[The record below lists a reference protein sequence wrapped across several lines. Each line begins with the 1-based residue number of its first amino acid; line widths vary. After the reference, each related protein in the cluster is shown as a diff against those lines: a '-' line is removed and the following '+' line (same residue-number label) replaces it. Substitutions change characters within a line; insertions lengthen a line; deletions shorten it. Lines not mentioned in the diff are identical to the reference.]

1 MDLYEIV
8 RILTDQKK
16 ELEKID
22 VNTLCPRRE
31 ERQFELDSPLAQVVI
46 GVRRSGKSMLC
57 LKALVQSGKK
67 FGYVDFDDENLEG
80 LERKDL
86 NTVLEAA
93 YMVYGDF
100 DYLFLD
106 EAQNVKGWHLF
117 VNRLLRQKMHIVLTG
132 SNAKLLSSDL
142 ATHMTGRYNEI
153 TLYPFSFE
161 EYCWM
166 KGLDPKDLS
175 TKNQAFIKVAF
186 DEYLRKGG
194 FPETFNLKN
203 QRGYVT
209 SLMDAIIKKDIAKR
223 FKIRYVDALRKM
235 ANYLVDNFCQ
245 EVVYTTLADLFGFG
259 SDHTAENYYSYL
271 KQAFL
276 LQGINKF
283 SFKSAERIRGEK
295 AYIVDVAFQSDRE
308 STLTTENLGFRM
320 ENIVYIELLRRY
332 KKENVDVFYHKD
344 GYEIDFVVVDK
355 TKILELIQVTYKMD
369 TAKTRNRELGGLA
382 KGYAQFKCDKLTLIS
397 LCKGETSNGFF
408 DNLSRFGVPSVE
420 IGVVL
425 QAHLIQKWFNNLRDG
440 IFAQGK

>member
-22 VNTLCPRRE
+22 VNSLCPRRE
-31 ERQFELDSPLAQVVI
+31 ESQFELDSPLAQVVI

-57 LKALVQSGKK
+57 LKTLIQSGKK
-67 FGYVDFDDENLEG
+67 FGYVDFDDENLDG
-80 LERKDL
+80 LQRSEL

-106 EAQNVKGWHLF
+106 EAQNVDGWHLF
-117 VNRLLRQKMHIVLTG
+117 VNRLLRQKMHIILTG
-132 SNAKLLSSDL
+132 SNAKLLGSDL
-142 ATHMTGRYNEI
+142 STHLTGRYNEI

-161 EYCWM
+161 EFCRM
-166 KGLDPKDLS
+166 KGLDTKDVS
-175 TKNQAFIKVAF
+175 TKNQAFIKLAF

-209 SLMDAIIKKDIAKR
+209 SLMEAIIRKDIAKR
-223 FKIRYVDALRKM
+223 FKIRYVDAFRKM

-245 EVVYTTLADLFGFG
+245 NVVYTTLAELFGFG

-276 LQGINKF
+276 LQGLNKF
-283 SFKSAERIRGEK
+283 SFKSAERMRGEK

-308 STLTTENLGFRM
+308 GTLTTENLGYRM

-332 KKENVDVFYHKD
+332 KKENVDIFFHKN
-344 GYEIDFVVVDK
+344 GYEIDFVIVDK
-355 TKILELIQVTYKMD
+355 TKVLELIQVTCKME
-369 TAKTRNRELGGLA
+369 TSKTRNRELGGLA
-382 KGYAQFKCDKLTLIS
+382 KGYDQFKCDKLTLIT
-397 LCKGETSNGFF
+397 LNERGNEIYT
-408 DNLSRFGVPSVE
+408 GVDIKKVTIVDWLLGNE
-420 IGVVL
+420 M
-425 QAHLIQKWFNNLRDG
+425 
-440 IFAQGK
+440 

>member
-22 VNTLCPRRE
+22 INTLCPRRE

-283 SFKSAERIRGEK
+283 SFKSAERIRPVRSREYAHNGESGLPYGK
-295 AYIVDVAFQSDRE
+295 HRVYRVAASVQEGER
-308 STLTTENLGFRM
+308 GR
-320 ENIVYIELLRRY
+320 
-332 KKENVDVFYHKD
+332 
-344 GYEIDFVVVDK
+344 
-355 TKILELIQVTYKMD
+355 IL
-369 TAKTRNRELGGLA
+369 
-382 KGYAQFKCDKLTLIS
+382 
-397 LCKGETSNGFF
+397 
-408 DNLSRFGVPSVE
+408 P
-420 IGVVL
+420 
-425 QAHLIQKWFNNLRDG
+425 
-440 IFAQGK
+440 QGRL

>member
-1 MDLYEIV
+1 MDLYVIV

-22 VNTLCPRRE
+22 VKALCPRRE
-31 ERQFELDSPLAQVVI
+31 ESQFELDSPLAQVVI

-106 EAQNVKGWHLF
+106 EAQNVDGWHLF

-153 TLYPFSFE
+153 TLFPFSFE
-161 EYCWM
+161 EFCWM
-166 KGLDPKDLS
+166 KGLDTKDLS

-186 DEYLRKGG
+186 DEYLRNGG
-194 FPETFNLKN
+194 FPETFNLEN
-203 QRGYVT
+203 QRGYVM

-245 EVVYTTLADLFGFG
+245 EVVISTLADLFGFG

-276 LQGINKF
+276 LQGLNKY

-308 STLTTENLGFRM
+308 GTLTTENLGYRM

-332 KKENVDVFYHKD
+332 KNEKADIFFHKD

-382 KGYAQFKCDKLTLIS
+382 KGYAQFKCDKLTLIT
-397 LCKGETSNGFF
+397 LNERGQEVHKGVNINKVTIVDWLLGNDI
-408 DNLSRFGVPSVE
+408 DNPALSRHKNKENP
-420 IGVVL
+420 
-425 QAHLIQKWFNNLRDG
+425 
-440 IFAQGK
+440 

>member
-1 MDLYEIV
+1 MDMDLYEIV

-22 VNTLCPRRE
+22 VNSLCPRRE
-31 ERQFELDSPLAQVVI
+31 ESQFELESPLAQVVI
-46 GVRRSGKSMLC
+46 GVRRAGKSMLC
-57 LKALVQSGKK
+57 LKTLIQSGKK
-67 FGYVDFDDENLEG
+67 FAYVDFDDENLEG
-80 LERKDL
+80 LQRSEL
-86 NTVLEAA
+86 NIVLEAA

-106 EAQNVKGWHLF
+106 EAQNVDGWHLF
-117 VNRLLRQKMHIVLTG
+117 VNRLLRQKIHIVLTG
-132 SNAKLLSSDL
+132 SNAKLLGSDL
-142 ATHMTGRYNEI
+142 ATHLTGRYNEI

-161 EYCWM
+161 EFCRM
-166 KGLDPKDLS
+166 KGLDAKDLS

-223 FKIRYVDALRKM
+223 FRIRYVDALRKM

-245 EVVYTTLADLFGFG
+245 NVVYETLAELFGFG

-276 LQGINKF
+276 LQGLNKF
-283 SFKSAERIRGEK
+283 SFKSSERIRGEK
-295 AYIVDVAFQSDRE
+295 AYLVDVAFQSDRE
-308 STLTTENLGFRM
+308 GTLTTENLGYRM

-332 KKENVDVFYHKD
+332 KKENVDIFFHKN
-344 GYEIDFVVVDK
+344 GYEIDFVIVDK
-355 TKILELIQVTYKMD
+355 TKILELIQVTCKME

-382 KGYAQFKCDKLTLIS
+382 KGYDQFKCSKLTLIT
-397 LCKGETSNGFF
+397 LDERGEEVYNEAIINKVTIVDWLL
-408 DNLSRFGVPSVE
+408 DNEMTRKKS
-420 IGVVL
+420 
-425 QAHLIQKWFNNLRDG
+425 
-440 IFAQGK
+440 

>member
-22 VNTLCPRRE
+22 VSTLCPRRE
-31 ERQFELDSPLAQVVI
+31 ESQFELDSPLAQVVI

-57 LKALVQSGKK
+57 LKTLVQSGKK

-80 LERKDL
+80 LERSDL
-86 NTVLEAA
+86 NIVLEAA

-100 DYLFLD
+100 EYLFLD
-106 EAQNVKGWHLF
+106 EAQNIDGWHLF
-117 VNRLLRQKMHIVLTG
+117 VNRLLRQKIHVILTG

-142 ATHMTGRYNEI
+142 ATHLTGRYNEI

-161 EYCWM
+161 EFCRM
-166 KGLDPKDLS
+166 KGLDTKDLS

-194 FPETFNLKN
+194 LPETFNLKN

-209 SLMDAIIKKDIAKR
+209 SLMDAIIRKDIARR

-245 EVVYTTLADLFGFG
+245 DVVYTTLAELFGFG

-276 LQGINKF
+276 LQGLNKF

-295 AYIVDVAFQSDRE
+295 AYVVDVAFQSDRE
-308 STLTTENLGFRM
+308 GTLTTENLGYRM

-332 KKENVDVFYHKD
+332 KKENVDVFFHKN
-344 GYEIDFVVVDK
+344 GYEVDFVAVDK
-355 TKILELIQVTYKMD
+355 TKILELIQVTYKME
-369 TAKTRNRELGGLA
+369 TARTRNRELGGLA
-382 KGYAQFKCDKLTLIS
+382 KAYARFKCDKLTLIT
-397 LCKGETSNGFF
+397 LNERGDEVY
-408 DNLSRFGVPSVE
+408 DGVKIKKVTIVDWLLGNE
-420 IGVVL
+420 M
-425 QAHLIQKWFNNLRDG
+425 
-440 IFAQGK
+440 

>member
-1 MDLYEIV
+1 MAMDLYEIV

-22 VNTLCPRRE
+22 VNSLCPRRE
-31 ERQFELDSPLAQVVI
+31 ESQFELDSPLAQVVI

-57 LKALVQSGKK
+57 LKTLIQSGKK
-67 FGYVDFDDENLEG
+67 FGYVDFDDENLDG
-80 LERKDL
+80 LQRSEL

-106 EAQNVKGWHLF
+106 EAQNVDGWHLF
-117 VNRLLRQKMHIVLTG
+117 VNRLLRQKMHIILTG
-132 SNAKLLSSDL
+132 SNAKLLGSDL
-142 ATHMTGRYNEI
+142 STHLTGRYNEI

-161 EYCWM
+161 EFCRM
-166 KGLDPKDLS
+166 KGLDTKDVS
-175 TKNQAFIKVAF
+175 TKNQAFIKLAF

-209 SLMDAIIKKDIAKR
+209 SLMEAIIRKDIAKR
-223 FKIRYVDALRKM
+223 FKIRYVDAFRKM

-245 EVVYTTLADLFGFG
+245 NVVYTTLAELFGFG

-276 LQGINKF
+276 LQGLNKF
-283 SFKSAERIRGEK
+283 SFKSAERMRGEK

-308 STLTTENLGFRM
+308 GTLTTENLGYRM

-332 KKENVDVFYHKD
+332 KKENVDIFFHKN
-344 GYEIDFVVVDK
+344 GYEIDFVIVDK
-355 TKILELIQVTYKMD
+355 TKVLELIQVTCKME
-369 TAKTRNRELGGLA
+369 TSKTRNRELGGLA
-382 KGYAQFKCDKLTLIS
+382 KGYDQFKCDKLTLIT
-397 LCKGETSNGFF
+397 LNERGNEIYT
-408 DNLSRFGVPSVE
+408 GVDIKKVTIVDWLLGNE
-420 IGVVL
+420 M
-425 QAHLIQKWFNNLRDG
+425 
-440 IFAQGK
+440 

>member
-16 ELEKID
+16 ELEKIEI
-22 VNTLCPRRE
+22 NTLCPRRE

-382 KGYAQFKCDKLTLIS
+382 KGYAQFKCDKLTLIT
-397 LCKGETSNGFF
+397 LNERGDEE
-408 DNLSRFGVPSVE
+408 FGGAKIKKVT
-420 IGVVL
+420 VVDWL
-425 QAHLIQKWFNNLRDG
+425 LGNVL
-440 IFAQGK
+440 

>member
-22 VNTLCPRRE
+22 VKALCPRRE
-31 ERQFELDSPLAQVVI
+31 ESQFELDSPLAQVVI

-106 EAQNVKGWHLF
+106 EAQNVDGWHLF

-153 TLYPFSFE
+153 TLFPFSFE
-161 EYCWM
+161 EFCWM
-166 KGLDPKDLS
+166 KGLDTKDLS

-194 FPETFNLKN
+194 FPETFNLEN
-203 QRGYVT
+203 QRGYVM

-245 EVVYTTLADLFGFG
+245 EVVISTLADLFGFG

-276 LQGINKF
+276 LQGLNKY

-308 STLTTENLGFRM
+308 GTLTTENLGYRM

-332 KKENVDVFYHKD
+332 KREKVDVFFHKD
-344 GYEIDFVVVDK
+344 GYEVDFVVVDK

-369 TAKTRNRELGGLA
+369 TVKTRNRELGGLA
-382 KGYAQFKCDKLTLIS
+382 KGYAQFKCDKLTLIT
-397 LCKGETSNGFF
+397 LNERGQEVHKGVNINKVTIVDWLLGN
-408 DNLSRFGVPSVE
+408 DINYP
-420 IGVVL
+420 
-425 QAHLIQKWFNNLRDG
+425 A
-440 IFAQGK
+440 

>member
-22 VNTLCPRRE
+22 VKALCPRRE
-31 ERQFELDSPLAQVVI
+31 ESQFELDSPLAQVVI

-106 EAQNVKGWHLF
+106 EAQNVDGWHLF

-153 TLYPFSFE
+153 TLFPFSFE
-161 EYCWM
+161 EFCWM
-166 KGLDPKDLS
+166 KGLDTKDLS

-186 DEYLRKGG
+186 DEYLRNGG
-194 FPETFNLKN
+194 FPETFNLEN
-203 QRGYVT
+203 QRGYVM

-245 EVVYTTLADLFGFG
+245 EVVISTLADLFGFG

-276 LQGINKF
+276 LQGLNKY

-308 STLTTENLGFRM
+308 GTLTTENLGYRM

-332 KKENVDVFYHKD
+332 KTEKADIFFHKD

-382 KGYAQFKCDKLTLIS
+382 KGYAQFKCDKLTLIT
-397 LCKGETSNGFF
+397 LNERGQEVHKGVNINKVTIVDWLLGNDI
-408 DNLSRFGVPSVE
+408 DNPALSRHKNKENP
-420 IGVVL
+420 
-425 QAHLIQKWFNNLRDG
+425 
-440 IFAQGK
+440 

>member
-1 MDLYEIV
+1 MYEIV

-16 ELEKID
+16 ELEKLD
-22 VNTLCPRRE
+22 VKALCSRRE
-31 ERQFELDSPLAQVVI
+31 ESQFELESPLAQVVI

-57 LKALVQSGKK
+57 LKVLVQSGKK
-67 FGYVDFDDENLEG
+67 FGYVDFDDENLED

-86 NTVLEAA
+86 NTVLEAT

-106 EAQNVKGWHLF
+106 EAQNVDGWHLF

-142 ATHMTGRYNEI
+142 ATHLTGRYNEI
-153 TLYPFSFE
+153 TLFPFSFE

-166 KGLDPKDLS
+166 KYLDTKDLS

-194 FPETFNLKN
+194 FPETFNLEN
-203 QRGYVT
+203 QRGYVM
-209 SLMDAIIKKDIAKR
+209 SLMDAITKKDIAKR
-223 FKIRYVDALRKM
+223 SKIRYVDALRKM

-245 EVVYTTLADLFGFG
+245 EVVISTLADLFGFG

-276 LQGINKF
+276 FQGLNKY

-308 STLTTENLGFRM
+308 GTLTTENMGFRM

-332 KKENVDVFYHKD
+332 KREKVDVFFHKD
-344 GYEIDFVVVDK
+344 GYEVDFVVVDK

-369 TAKTRNRELGGLA
+369 TVKSRNRELGGLA
-382 KGYAQFKCDKLTLIS
+382 KGYAQFKCDTLTLIS
-397 LCKGETSNGFF
+397 LNERGQEVYKGVKIKKVTIVDWLLGN
-408 DNLSRFGVPSVE
+408 DINYP
-420 IGVVL
+420 
-425 QAHLIQKWFNNLRDG
+425 A
-440 IFAQGK
+440 

>member
-16 ELEKID
+16 EIENADIS
-22 VNTLCPRRE
+22 TLCPRRE
-31 ERQFELDSPLAQVVI
+31 ESQFDLDSKLAQVVI

-57 LKALVQSGKK
+57 LKVLVESGKK
-67 FGYVDFDDENLEG
+67 FGYVNFDDENLED
-80 LERKDL
+80 LTKKDL

-106 EAQNVKGWHLF
+106 EAQNVTGWHLF

-142 ATHMTGRYNEI
+142 ATHLTGRYNEI

-161 EYCWM
+161 EFCWM
-166 KGLDPKDLS
+166 KGLDTKDLT

-186 DEYLRKGG
+186 DEYLHKGG
-194 FPETFNLKN
+194 FPETFNLKE

-223 FKIRYVDALRKM
+223 YRIRYVDALRKM
-235 ANYLVDNFCQ
+235 ANYLADNFCQ
-245 EVVYTTLADLFGFG
+245 EVVISRLAELFNFG

-276 LQGINKF
+276 MQGLNKY

-295 AYIVDVAFQSDRE
+295 AYLVDVAFQSDRE
-308 STLTTENLGFRM
+308 TLTTENLGFRM

-332 KKENVDVFYHKD
+332 KKENVDVYFHKD
-344 GYEIDFVVVDK
+344 GYEVDFVVVEK
-355 TKILELIQVTYKMD
+355 TRIMEMIQVTFKMD
-369 TAKTRNRELGGLA
+369 TPKTRTRELGGLTKA
-382 KGYAQFKCDKLTLIS
+382 YAQFKCKNLTLIS
-397 LCKGETSNGFF
+397 LNERGNEVYN
-408 DNLSRFGVPSVE
+408 NVPIKKVT
-420 IGVVL
+420 IVDWLLG
-425 QAHLIQKWFNNLRDG
+425 NN
-440 IFAQGK
+440 F

>member
-1 MDLYEIV
+1 MDMDLYEIV

-22 VNTLCPRRE
+22 VNSLCPRRE
-31 ERQFELDSPLAQVVI
+31 ESQFELESPLAQVVI
-46 GVRRSGKSMLC
+46 GVRRAGKSMLC
-57 LKALVQSGKK
+57 LKTLIQSGKK
-67 FGYVDFDDENLEG
+67 FAYVDFDDENLEG
-80 LERKDL
+80 LQRSEL
-86 NTVLEAA
+86 NIVLEAA

-106 EAQNVKGWHLF
+106 EAQNVDGWHLF
-117 VNRLLRQKMHIVLTG
+117 VNRLLRQKIHIVLTG
-132 SNAKLLSSDL
+132 SNAKLLGSDL
-142 ATHMTGRYNEI
+142 ATHLTGRYNEI

-161 EYCWM
+161 EFCRM
-166 KGLDPKDLS
+166 KGLDAKDLS

-223 FKIRYVDALRKM
+223 FRIRYVDALRKM

-245 EVVYTTLADLFGFG
+245 NVVYETLAELFGFG

-276 LQGINKF
+276 LQGLNKF
-283 SFKSAERIRGEK
+283 SFKSSERIRGEK
-295 AYIVDVAFQSDRE
+295 AYLVDVAFQSDRE
-308 STLTTENLGFRM
+308 GTLTTENLGYRM

-332 KKENVDVFYHKD
+332 KKENVDIFFHKN
-344 GYEIDFVVVDK
+344 GYEIDFVIVDK
-355 TKILELIQVTYKMD
+355 TKILELIQVTCKME

-382 KGYAQFKCDKLTLIS
+382 KGYDQFKCGKLTLIT
-397 LCKGETSNGFF
+397 LDERGEEVYNEAIINKVTIVDWLL
-408 DNLSRFGVPSVE
+408 DNEMTRKKS
-420 IGVVL
+420 
-425 QAHLIQKWFNNLRDG
+425 
-440 IFAQGK
+440 

>member
-382 KGYAQFKCDKLTLIS
+382 KGYAQFKCDKLTLIT
-397 LCKGETSNGFF
+397 LNERGQEVHKGVNIKKVTIVDWLLGN
-408 DNLSRFGVPSVE
+408 DINYP
-420 IGVVL
+420 
-425 QAHLIQKWFNNLRDG
+425 A
-440 IFAQGK
+440 

>member
-22 VNTLCPRRE
+22 INTLCPRRE

-382 KGYAQFKCDKLTLIS
+382 KGYAQFKCDKLTLIT
-397 LCKGETSNGFF
+397 LNERGQEVHKGVNINKVTIVDWLLGNDI
-408 DNLSRFGVPSVE
+408 DNPALSRHKNKENP
-420 IGVVL
+420 
-425 QAHLIQKWFNNLRDG
+425 
-440 IFAQGK
+440 

>member
-1 MDLYEIV
+1 MDLYDIV
-8 RILTDQKK
+8 RILTDHKK
-16 ELEKID
+16 EIEEVD
-22 VNTLCPRRE
+22 VEALCPRRE
-31 ERQFELDSPLAQVVI
+31 ESQFDLESKLAQVVI

-57 LKALVQSGKK
+57 LKVLIESGKK
-67 FGYVDFDDENLEG
+67 FGYVNFDDENLED
-80 LERKDL
+80 LTKKDL

-106 EAQNVKGWHLF
+106 EAQNVTGWHLF
-117 VNRLLRQKMHIVLTG
+117 VNRLLRKKMHIVLTG

-142 ATHMTGRYNEI
+142 ATHLTGRYNEI
-153 TLYPFSFE
+153 SLYPFSFE
-161 EYCWM
+161 EFCRM
-166 KGLDPKDLS
+166 KGLDTKDLS
-175 TKNQAFIKVAF
+175 TKTQAFIKVAF

-194 FPETFNLKN
+194 FPETFNLKE

-245 EVVYTTLADLFGFG
+245 EVVISTLAKLFGFG

-276 LQGINKF
+276 LQGINKY
-283 SFKSAERIRGEK
+283 SYKSAERIRGEK

-308 STLTTENLGFRM
+308 STLTTENLGYRM

-332 KKENVDVFYHKD
+332 KKENVDVYYHKD

-369 TAKTRNRELGGLA
+369 SVKTRNRELGGLA
-382 KGYAQFKCDKLTLIS
+382 KGHAQFGCNKLTLIT
-397 LCKGETSNGFF
+397 LNERGDEEYGGAKIKKVTIVDWLLGN
-408 DNLSRFGVPSVE
+408 
-420 IGVVL
+420 VL
-425 QAHLIQKWFNNLRDG
+425 
-440 IFAQGK
+440 

>member
-22 VNTLCPRRE
+22 INTLCPRRE

-117 VNRLLRQKMHIVLTG
+117 VNRLLRQKIHIVLTG

-166 KGLDPKDLS
+166 KGLNPKDLS

-332 KKENVDVFYHKD
+332 KKENVDVFYHKN

-397 LCKGETSNGFF
+397 LNERSEEEYG
-408 DNLSRFGVPSVE
+408 GVKIKKVT
-420 IGVVL
+420 VVDWL
-425 QAHLIQKWFNNLRDG
+425 LGNVL
-440 IFAQGK
+440 

>member
-1 MDLYEIV
+1 MDMDLYEIV

-22 VNTLCPRRE
+22 VNSLCPRRE
-31 ERQFELDSPLAQVVI
+31 ESQFELESPLAQVVI
-46 GVRRSGKSMLC
+46 GVRRAGKSMLC
-57 LKALVQSGKK
+57 LKTLIQSGKK
-67 FGYVDFDDENLEG
+67 FAYVDFDDENLEG
-80 LERKDL
+80 LQRSEL
-86 NTVLEAA
+86 NIVLEAA

-106 EAQNVKGWHLF
+106 EAQNVDGWHLF
-117 VNRLLRQKMHIVLTG
+117 VNRLLRQKIHIVLTG
-132 SNAKLLSSDL
+132 SNAKLLGSDL
-142 ATHMTGRYNEI
+142 ATHLTGRYNEI

-161 EYCWM
+161 EFCRM
-166 KGLDPKDLS
+166 KGLDAKDLS

-223 FKIRYVDALRKM
+223 FRIRYVDALRKM

-245 EVVYTTLADLFGFG
+245 NVVYETLAELFGFG

-276 LQGINKF
+276 LQGLNKF
-283 SFKSAERIRGEK
+283 SFKSFERIRGEK
-295 AYIVDVAFQSDRE
+295 AYLVDVAFQSDRE
-308 STLTTENLGFRM
+308 GTLTTENLGYRM

-332 KKENVDVFYHKD
+332 KKENVDIFFHKN
-344 GYEIDFVVVDK
+344 GYEIDFVIVDK
-355 TKILELIQVTYKMD
+355 TKILELIQVTCKME

-382 KGYAQFKCDKLTLIS
+382 KGYDQFKCSKLTLIT
-397 LCKGETSNGFF
+397 LDERGEEVYNEAIINKVTIVDWLL
-408 DNLSRFGVPSVE
+408 DNEMARKKS
-420 IGVVL
+420 
-425 QAHLIQKWFNNLRDG
+425 
-440 IFAQGK
+440 

>member
-320 ENIVYIELLRRY
+320 EN
-332 KKENVDVFYHKD
+332 VFYHKD

-369 TAKTRNRELGGLA
+369 TVKTRNRELGGLA
-382 KGYAQFKCDKLTLIS
+382 KGYAQFKCDKLTLIT
-397 LCKGETSNGFF
+397 LNERGEEEYGGAKIKKVT
-408 DNLSRFGVPSVE
+408 
-420 IGVVL
+420 VVDWL
-425 QAHLIQKWFNNLRDG
+425 LGNVM
-440 IFAQGK
+440 

>member
-16 ELEKID
+16 ELEKTD
-22 VNTLCPRRE
+22 TDALCPRRE
-31 ERQFELDSPLAQVVI
+31 ESLFELDSPLAQVVI

-57 LKALVQSGKK
+57 LKVLIQSGRK
-67 FGYVDFDDENLEG
+67 FGYIDFDDENLEN
-80 LERKDL
+80 LHRSDL

-106 EAQNVKGWHLF
+106 EIQNVDGWHLF
-117 VNRLLRQKMHIVLTG
+117 VNRLLRQKIHIVLTG
-132 SNAKLLSSDL
+132 SNAKILSSDL
-142 ATHMTGRYNEI
+142 ATHLTGRYNEI

-161 EYCWM
+161 EYCRM
-166 KGLDPKDLS
+166 KGLDTKDFS
-175 TKNQAFIKVAF
+175 TKNQAFIKLAF
-186 DEYLRKGG
+186 NDYLRKGG

-209 SLMDAIIKKDIAKR
+209 SLMDAIIRKDIAKR
-223 FKIRYVDALRKM
+223 FKVRYVDALRKM
-235 ANYLVDNFCQ
+235 ANYLVDNFCK
-245 EVVYTTLADLFGFG
+245 EVVYTTLSNLFGFG

-332 KKENVDVFYHKD
+332 KNENVDVFFYKN
-344 GYEIDFVVVDK
+344 GYEIDFIVVDK
-355 TKILELIQVTYKMD
+355 TKILELIQVCYKMD
-369 TAKTRNRELGGLA
+369 TERTRKRELGGLA
-382 KGYAQFKCDKLTLIS
+382 KGYAQFKCKNLTLITLNERGEEVYEGVRIKKTTVIDWLLRNS
-397 LCKGETSNGFF
+397 L
-408 DNLSRFGVPSVE
+408 
-420 IGVVL
+420 
-425 QAHLIQKWFNNLRDG
+425 
-440 IFAQGK
+440 

>member
-1 MDLYEIV
+1 MLTLLQLTLFAMDLYDIV

-16 ELEKID
+16 EIEEVD
-22 VNTLCPRRE
+22 VKALCPRRE
-31 ERQFELDSPLAQVVI
+31 ESQFDLESNLAQVVI

-57 LKALVQSGKK
+57 LKVLIESGKK
-67 FGYVDFDDENLEG
+67 FAYVNFDDENLED
-80 LERKDL
+80 LTKKDL

-106 EAQNVKGWHLF
+106 EAQNVTGWHLF
-117 VNRLLRQKMHIVLTG
+117 VNRMLRKKMHIVLTG
-132 SNAKLLSSDL
+132 SNANLLSSDL
-142 ATHMTGRYNEI
+142 ATHLTGRYNEI
-153 TLYPFSFE
+153 SLYPFSFE
-161 EYCWM
+161 EFCRM
-166 KGLDPKDLS
+166 KGLDTKDLS
-175 TKNQAFIKVAF
+175 TKTQAFIKVAF

-194 FPETFNLKN
+194 FPETFDLKE

-245 EVVYTTLADLFGFG
+245 EVVVSTLAKLFGFG

-276 LQGINKF
+276 LQGINKH
-283 SFKSAERIRGEK
+283 SYKSAERIRGEK

-308 STLTTENLGFRM
+308 STLTTENLGYRM

-332 KKENVDVFYHKD
+332 KKENVDIYYHKD
-344 GYEIDFVVVDK
+344 GYEIDFVIVDK
-355 TKILELIQVTYKMD
+355 TKVLELIQVTLKMD
-369 TAKTRNRELGGLA
+369 SVKTRNRELGGLA
-382 KGYAQFKCDKLTLIS
+382 KGCARFKCNKLTLIS
-397 LCKGETSNGFF
+397 LNERGQEVYKEANIKKVTIVDWLLGNE
-408 DNLSRFGVPSVE
+408 L
-420 IGVVL
+420 
-425 QAHLIQKWFNNLRDG
+425 
-440 IFAQGK
+440 

>member
-8 RILTDQKK
+8 RILTDQKG
-16 ELEKID
+16 EIEATD
-22 VNTLCPRRE
+22 VSHLCPRQE
-31 ERQFELDSPLAQVVI
+31 EKQFDLESNLAQVVI

-67 FGYVDFDDENLEG
+67 FGYVDFDDENLEE
-80 LERKDL
+80 LTRKDL

-100 DYLFLD
+100 EYLFLD
-106 EAQNVKGWHLF
+106 EVQNVTGWHLF
-117 VNRLLRQKMHIVLTG
+117 VNRLLRKKMHIVLTG

-142 ATHMTGRYNEI
+142 ATHLTGRYNEI
-153 TLYPFSFE
+153 TLFPFSFA

-175 TKNQAFIKVAF
+175 TKTQAFIKVAF

-194 FPETFNLKN
+194 FPETFNMDN

-223 FKIRYVDALRKM
+223 YRIRYVDALRKM
-235 ANYLVDNFCQ
+235 ANYLADNFCS
-245 EVVYTTLADLFGFG
+245 EVVMTKLAELFGFG

-276 LQGINKF
+276 FQGLNKY

-295 AYIVDVAFQSDRE
+295 AYLVDVAFQYDRE
-308 STLTTENLGFRM
+308 TLTSENLGFRM

-332 KKENVDVFYHKD
+332 KKDNVDVYFRKD
-344 GYEIDFVVVDK
+344 GYEVDFVVVEK
-355 TKILELIQVTYKMD
+355 TKILEMIQVTYKMD
-369 TAKTRNRELGGLA
+369 STKTRTRELGGLA
-382 KGYAQFKCDKLTLIS
+382 KAYAQFGCKNLMLIS
-397 LCKGETSNGFF
+397 LNERGT
-408 DNLSRFGVPSVE
+408 E
-420 IGVVL
+420 IYNKIPIKKVTIVDWLLGNV
-425 QAHLIQKWFNNLRDG
+425 I
-440 IFAQGK
+440 

>member
-22 VNTLCPRRE
+22 VKALCSRRE
-31 ERQFELDSPLAQVVI
+31 ESQFELDSPLAQVVI

-106 EAQNVKGWHLF
+106 EAQNVDGWHLF

-153 TLYPFSFE
+153 TLFPFSFE
-161 EYCWM
+161 EFCWM
-166 KGLDPKDLS
+166 KGLDTKDLS

-186 DEYLRKGG
+186 DEYLRNGG
-194 FPETFNLKN
+194 FPETFNLEN
-203 QRGYVT
+203 QRGYVM

-245 EVVYTTLADLFGFG
+245 EVVISTLADLFGFG

-276 LQGINKF
+276 LQGLNKY

-308 STLTTENLGFRM
+308 GTLTTDNLGFRM

-332 KKENVDVFYHKD
+332 KREKVDVFFHKD
-344 GYEIDFVVVDK
+344 GYEVDFVVVDK
-355 TKILELIQVTYKMD
+355 TKILELIQVTYQMD
-369 TAKTRNRELGGLA
+369 TVKTRNRELGGLA
-382 KGYAQFKCDKLTLIS
+382 KGYAQFKCDTLTLIS
-397 LCKGETSNGFF
+397 LNERGQEVYKGVKIKKVTIVDWLLEN
-408 DNLSRFGVPSVE
+408 DINYP
-420 IGVVL
+420 
-425 QAHLIQKWFNNLRDG
+425 A
-440 IFAQGK
+440 

>member
-8 RILTDQKK
+8 RILTDQKT

-22 VNTLCPRRE
+22 VTALCPRRE
-31 ERQFELDSPLAQVVI
+31 ERQFELDSQLAQVVI

-86 NTVLEAA
+86 NAVLEAT

-106 EAQNVKGWHLF
+106 EVQNVDGWHLF

-153 TLYPFSFE
+153 TLFPFSFE
-161 EYCWM
+161 EYCWV
-166 KGLDPKDLS
+166 KGLDTKDLS

-194 FPETFNLKN
+194 FPETFHLEN
-203 QRGYVT
+203 QRGYVM
-209 SLMDAIIKKDIAKR
+209 SLLDAIIKKDIAKR
-223 FKIRYVDALRKM
+223 FKIRYVDAFRKM

-245 EVVYTTLADLFGFG
+245 EVVISTLAELFGFG

-276 LQGINKF
+276 LQGLNKY

-295 AYIVDVAFQSDRE
+295 AYLVDVAFQSDRE
-308 STLTTENLGFRM
+308 GTLTTENLGYRM

-332 KKENVDVFYHKD
+332 KKEKVDVFYHKD
-344 GYEIDFVVVDK
+344 GYEIDFMVMDK

-369 TAKTRNRELGGLA
+369 TTKTRNREMGGLA

-397 LCKGETSNGFF
+397 LNERGQEVYNGASIRKVTIV
-408 DNLSRFGVPSVE
+408 DWL
-420 IGVVL
+420 
-425 QAHLIQKWFNNLRDG
+425 LRNEL
-440 IFAQGK
+440 

>member
-283 SFKSAERIRGEK
+283 SFKSA
-295 AYIVDVAFQSDRE
+295 QSDRE

-382 KGYAQFKCDKLTLIS
+382 KGYAQFKCDKLTLIT
-397 LCKGETSNGFF
+397 LNERGDEE
-408 DNLSRFGVPSVE
+408 FGGAKIKKVT
-420 IGVVL
+420 VVDWL
-425 QAHLIQKWFNNLRDG
+425 LGNVL
-440 IFAQGK
+440 

>member
-22 VNTLCPRRE
+22 VNSLCPRRE
-31 ERQFELDSPLAQVVI
+31 ESQFELESPLAQVVI
-46 GVRRSGKSMLC
+46 GVRRAGKSMLC
-57 LKALVQSGKK
+57 LKALIQSGKK
-67 FGYVDFDDENLEG
+67 FAYVDFDDENLEG
-80 LERKDL
+80 LQRSEL
-86 NTVLEAA
+86 NIVLEAA

-106 EAQNVKGWHLF
+106 EAQNVDGWHLF
-117 VNRLLRQKMHIVLTG
+117 VNRLLRQKIHIVLTG
-132 SNAKLLSSDL
+132 SNAKLLGSDL
-142 ATHMTGRYNEI
+142 ATHLTGRYNEI

-161 EYCWM
+161 EFCRM
-166 KGLDPKDLS
+166 KGLDAKDLS

-223 FKIRYVDALRKM
+223 FRIRYVDALRKM

-245 EVVYTTLADLFGFG
+245 NIVYETLAELFGFG

-276 LQGINKF
+276 LQGLNKF
-283 SFKSAERIRGEK
+283 SFKSPERIRGEK
-295 AYIVDVAFQSDRE
+295 AYLVDVAFQSDRE
-308 STLTTENLGFRM
+308 GTLTTENLGYRM

-332 KKENVDVFYHKD
+332 KKENVDIFFHKN
-344 GYEIDFVVVDK
+344 GYEIDFVTVDK
-355 TKILELIQVTYKMD
+355 TKILELIQVTCKMD

-382 KGYAQFKCDKLTLIS
+382 KGYDQFKCGKLTLIT
-397 LCKGETSNGFF
+397 LDERGNEVYNEANIKKVTIVDWLLGN
-408 DNLSRFGVPSVE
+408 E
-420 IGVVL
+420 I
-425 QAHLIQKWFNNLRDG
+425 
-440 IFAQGK
+440 

>member
-22 VNTLCPRRE
+22 VNSLCPRRE
-31 ERQFELDSPLAQVVI
+31 ESQFELESPLAQVVI
-46 GVRRSGKSMLC
+46 GVRRAGKSMLC
-57 LKALVQSGKK
+57 LKTLIQSGKK
-67 FGYVDFDDENLEG
+67 FAYVDFDDENLEG
-80 LERKDL
+80 LQRSEL
-86 NTVLEAA
+86 NIVLEAA

-106 EAQNVKGWHLF
+106 EAQNVDGWHLF
-117 VNRLLRQKMHIVLTG
+117 VNRLLRQKIHIVLTG
-132 SNAKLLSSDL
+132 SNAKLLGSDL
-142 ATHMTGRYNEI
+142 ATHLTGRYNEI

-161 EYCWM
+161 EFCRM
-166 KGLDPKDLS
+166 KGLDAKDLS

-223 FKIRYVDALRKM
+223 FRIRYVDALRKM

-245 EVVYTTLADLFGFG
+245 NVVYETLAELFGFG

-276 LQGINKF
+276 LQGLNKF
-283 SFKSAERIRGEK
+283 SFKSFERIRGEK
-295 AYIVDVAFQSDRE
+295 AYLVDVAFQSDRE
-308 STLTTENLGFRM
+308 GTLTTENLGYRM

-332 KKENVDVFYHKD
+332 KKENVDIFFHKN
-344 GYEIDFVVVDK
+344 GYEIDFVIVDK
-355 TKILELIQVTYKMD
+355 TKILELIQVTCKME

-382 KGYAQFKCDKLTLIS
+382 KGYDQFKCSKLTLIT
-397 LCKGETSNGFF
+397 LDERGEEVYNEAIINKVTIVDWLL
-408 DNLSRFGVPSVE
+408 DNEMARKKS
-420 IGVVL
+420 
-425 QAHLIQKWFNNLRDG
+425 
-440 IFAQGK
+440 

>member
-1 MDLYEIV
+1 MDLYDIV

-31 ERQFELDSPLAQVVI
+31 ERQFELESPLAQVVI

-57 LKALVQSGKK
+57 LKVLVQSGKK
-67 FGYVDFDDENLEG
+67 FGYVDFDDENLED

-86 NTVLEAA
+86 NTVLEAT

-106 EAQNVKGWHLF
+106 EAQNVDGWHLF

-142 ATHMTGRYNEI
+142 ATHLTGRYNEI
-153 TLYPFSFE
+153 TLFPFSFE

-186 DEYLRKGG
+186 DEYLRNGG
-194 FPETFNLKN
+194 FPETFNLQN

-223 FKIRYVDALRKM
+223 FKIRYVDAFRKM

-245 EVVYTTLADLFGFG
+245 EVVISTLADIFGFG

-276 LQGINKF
+276 LQGINKY
-283 SFKSAERIRGEK
+283 SFKSVERIRGEK
-295 AYIVDVAFQSDRE
+295 AYVVDVAFQSDRDG
-308 STLTTENLGFRM
+308 TLTTENLGYRM

-332 KKENVDVFYHKD
+332 KREKVDVFFHKD
-344 GYEIDFVVVDK
+344 GYEVDFVVVDK

-369 TAKTRNRELGGLA
+369 TAKTRNRELGSLA
-382 KGYAQFKCDKLTLIS
+382 KGSAQFKCDKLTLIS
-397 LCKGETSNGFF
+397 LNERGQEMYNGANIRKVTIV
-408 DNLSRFGVPSVE
+408 DWLLGNGL
-420 IGVVL
+420 L
-425 QAHLIQKWFNNLRDG
+425 
-440 IFAQGK
+440 

>member
-22 VNTLCPRRE
+22 INTLCPRRE

-117 VNRLLRQKMHIVLTG
+117 VNIVLTG

-397 LCKGETSNGFF
+397 LNERGEEEYG
-408 DNLSRFGVPSVE
+408 GVKIKKVT
-420 IGVVL
+420 VVDWL
-425 QAHLIQKWFNNLRDG
+425 LGNVL
-440 IFAQGK
+440 

>member
-16 ELEKID
+16 ELDKI
-22 VNTLCPRRE
+22 NIKTLCPRKE
-31 ERQFELDSPLAQVVI
+31 ESQFELDSPLAQVVI

-57 LKALVQSGKK
+57 LKTLIQSGKK

-80 LERKDL
+80 LGRSDL

-106 EAQNVKGWHLF
+106 EAQNVDGWHLF

-142 ATHMTGRYNEI
+142 STHLTGRYNEI

-161 EYCWM
+161 EYCIM
-166 KGLDPKDLS
+166 KYLDPKDLS

-186 DEYLRKGG
+186 DEYLRNGG

-203 QRGYVT
+203 RQGYVT

-223 FKIRYVDALRKM
+223 FRIRYGDALRKM
-235 ANYLVDNFCQ
+235 TNYLVDNFCQ

-308 STLTTENLGFRM
+308 STLTTENLGYRM

-332 KKENVDVFYHKD
+332 KKENLDVFYYKD

-355 TKILELIQVTYKMD
+355 TKILELIQVTYRMD
-369 TAKTRNRELGGLA
+369 TTKTKNRELGGLA
-382 KGYAQFKCDKLTLIS
+382 KGSAQLKCNKLTLIT
-397 LCKGETSNGFF
+397 LNERGQEMYNGSNIKKVTIVDWLLGN
-408 DNLSRFGVPSVE
+408 DL
-420 IGVVL
+420 L
-425 QAHLIQKWFNNLRDG
+425 D
-440 IFAQGK
+440 